1 MHHHCSNMRLSAAH
15 QRAFANRRRPRHPL
29 PFFNGP
35 TNDSS
40 PMFGRYY
47 RGQVHR
53 LNSRDLRADPR
64 LDTTGLLDQTRQS
77 SHASSSIMTASS
89 SSTSASATA
98 TSTSA
103 SASQTLSDLAAAAS
117 DQLMAENAAAAA
129 AAAITAAADAA
140 EAAAEAASVLPRMS
154 HHRRLQ
160 NDEDPLL
167 SDHPYGAS
175 TARRPPPTSHD
186 PAQDPLLSDHPYG
199 SPTGGRPPPTSN
211 RDFEADLG
219 LWPPLRSHQYDVQ
232 YRERRFQQLLMRF
245 RHSPDSSFSE
255 VNRVQHPTELF
266 THPDRSRPREA
277 NERFR
282 EVRERR
288 LARRMAHRQVLLD
301 RIINQQ
307 QQHSRN
313 HPENANQE
321 RNRPIGNVQ
330 FFLILHI

>member
-1 MHHHCSNMRLSAAH
+1 MRFRATE
-15 QRAFANRRRPRHPL
+15 RAFANRRRPRNPL

-35 TNDSS
+35 PNDSGS

-53 LNSRDLRADPR
+53 LRSGDLVRD
-64 LDTTGLLDQTRQS
+64 QIEQSRQS
-77 SHASSSIMTASS
+77 SHASSTASS

-140 EAAAEAASVLPRMS
+140 EAAAEAASVLPRM

-186 PAQDPLLSDHPYG
+186 SAQDPLLSDHPYG

-219 LWPPLRSHQYDVQ
+219 LWPPLRSHQFDVQ

-307 QQHSRN
+307 QQHGRN
-313 HPENANQE
+313 HPENASQE
-321 RNRPIGNVQ
+321 RNRPIGIVQ
-330 FFLILHI
+330 FSCKISLFYGYIETKVDLRL